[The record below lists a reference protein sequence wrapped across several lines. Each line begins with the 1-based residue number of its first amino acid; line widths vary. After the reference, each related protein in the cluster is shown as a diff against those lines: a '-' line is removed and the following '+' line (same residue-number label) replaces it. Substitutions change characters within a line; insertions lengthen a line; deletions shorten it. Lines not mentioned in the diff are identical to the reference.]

1 MEDENWQEPWA
12 LCWEKFMEKRGSGN
26 TQDLSWHKDS
36 FLCKGEE
43 LSSKQLRA
51 KGSFIG
57 TWK

>member
-1 MEDENWQEPWA
+1 MEDESWQKPWA
-12 LCWEKFMEKRGSGN
+12 LCCKKFMEKRGSGN
-26 TQDLSWHKDS
+26 TQDLSWHRV
-36 FLCKGEE
+36 FPVKGEE